1 MEKSKQFAKVKDE
14 SAVQLSCPHGSR
26 CDPACAS
33 GVAGR
38 NPCRGGDGIV
48 KRLIAA
54 KNLTPCQ
61 EEVNMIESLP
71 ATASSA
77 EVVDVLN
84 RDVGVIVKSL
94 ADHQM
99 RELLEDELAPLL
111 AARKTR

>member
-1 MEKSKQFAKVKDE
+1 
-14 SAVQLSCPHGSR
+14 
-26 CDPACAS
+26 
-33 GVAGR
+33 
-38 NPCRGGDGIV
+38 
-48 KRLIAA
+48 
-54 KNLTPCQ
+54 
-61 EEVNMIESLP
+61 MIESLP